1 MRSIDSLEKEF
12 KTSIFDNW
20 LSFLGFYEIKL
31 TEELLSTPYKKWE
44 QEKKDRDKAEL
55 ESFTRQLEG
64 CSEEKERIIKELE
77 NNNEETRK
85 YLKKLLS

>member
-44 QEKKDRDKAEL
+44 QEK
-55 ESFTRQLEG
+55 
-64 CSEEKERIIKELE
+64 ER
-77 NNNEETRK
+77 
-85 YLKKLLS
+85 